1 MQTAA
6 TMEIVIVI
14 VVLNFLFFIFS
25 RPFFS
30 DFFHSIIF
38 LFVCIDLSRTIFDLL
53 RTQKKTVPYVDISN
67 IRYCFP
73 LFGTLLGQRHNFRTF
88 LLHQLNHTARWLKE
102 NHYFLVLFRKSCC
115 NSVNIRLFIH

>member
-30 DFFHSIIF
+30 DFFHSITF
-38 LFVCIDLSRTIFDLL
+38 LFVCIDLSRTIFDLSRIIFDLL
-53 RTQKKTVPYVDISN
+53 RI
-67 IRYCFP
+67 I
-73 LFGTLLGQRHNFRTF
+73 
-88 LLHQLNHTARWLKE
+88 KE
-102 NHYFLVLFRKSCC
+102 NSTLC
-115 NSVNIRLFIH
+115 